1 MSGEEIAWPGTAGDT
16 GLAQAR
22 EHFLAAE
29 PIEADRVREVI
40 LASWWRSRQWNVAA
54 DDMELPCVR
63 DVGRHTPLTRGAL
76 PVLRNLH
83 ENLGD
88 QPVSVILADAHG
100 VVLSRLTADRDL
112 EQHLDEIQLVP
123 GFSYAEEF
131 AGTNAIGTALE
142 SGQAAQVS
150 GHEHYAER
158 LEDLACAAA
167 LIHHPVSGKTLG
179 AVGLTC
185 WRKDASALLV
195 TLAQSTADQITQAL
209 LTSSSQREVQLL
221 QEYLRACRHAGGIV
235 FALTGDLVM
244 MNDYARDA
252 LDPGDQAAVLGH
264 AAQAL
269 TGGHLGP
276 VDVELPTGARARMY
290 CRPLRG
296 PGPQRVAGG
305 VVHMK
310 LAELPGTLDPGS
322 RPAARRFLPGLIGSG
337 PLWLRGCDEVD
348 AAYASGEWLAVK
360 GEPGTGKLSLL
371 QAVCRRRHP
380 AGAFH
385 VLDAATPGDH
395 DWLARALSELLEGEG
410 SLVIRHADRLGTQR
424 LRALWLALEQTLAA
438 GRQKQLWVAVTIS
451 RSPLDT
457 GMASLLQFFPA
468 TVELPPLRQHIDDL
482 HQLVPFFLA
491 RLSHPGSLAC
501 SPEAMQLLLR
511 SGWPGNIEQLR
522 QVLTTVASHRRT
534 GTIRPGDLPPQC
546 WTVSR
551 RLLTPLESMERDAIV
566 QSLLDYQGNKLQAA
580 GSLGMS
586 RATIYRKIHEYGIL
600 PPAPQHHI
608 TPHLDPRHA
617 AGAAHT
623 RRPRAGPGAPDRFP
637 GWPAMITP
645 DVIAA
650 TRGSQGI
657 GLAIARDLAATGAP
671 GGDLRQP
678 RRAPR
683 DPVPG
688 SARTTARLSPVRR
701 RRRGACRCHRHEIAE
716 RLGSVGVSHE
726 QRRVGSFAGTA
737 GIELGG

>member
-1 MSGEEIAWPGTAGDT
+1 MSSGEIVWPGMADDT
-16 GLAQAR
+16 GLAEAR

-29 PIEADRVREVI
+29 PIEAGRVREVI
-40 LASWWRSRQWNVAA
+40 LASWWRSRRWNVPA
-54 DDMELPCVR
+54 DHVELPHVR
-63 DVGRHTPLTRGAL
+63 NPGRHTLLARGAL

-88 QPVSVILADAHG
+88 QPVSVILADARG

-112 EQHLDEIQLVP
+112 ARHLDGAHLMP

-142 SGQAAQVS
+142 SGQAVQVS

-185 WRKDASALLV
+185 WRKDAGPLLV

-209 LTSSSQREVQLL
+209 LTSSSEREVQLL

-235 FALTGDLVM
+235 FAFTGDLVM

-276 VDVELPTGARARMY
+276 VDVELPTGARALMY

-296 PGPQRVAGG
+296 SGQPGAAGG

-310 LAELPGTLDPGS
+310 LAGLPGTLDPGS
-322 RPAARRFLPGLIGSG
+322 RPAARRFLPGLIGTG

-371 QAVCRRRHP
+371 QAVSRLRNP

-410 SLVIRHADRLGTQR
+410 SLVIRHVDRLGTQR

-457 GMASLLQFFPA
+457 GMASLLQFFPG
-468 TVELPPLRQHIDDL
+468 TVELPPLREHIEDL
-482 HQLVPFFLA
+482 HELVPFFLA
-491 RLSHPGSLAC
+491 RLSHSSSLTC
-501 SPEAMQLLLR
+501 SPAAMRLLLR
-511 SGWPGNIEQLR
+511 SRWPGNIEQLR

-551 RLLTPLESMERDAIV
+551 RLLTPLESMQRDAIV

-600 PPAPQHHI
+600 TPAPQHHI
-608 TPHLDPRHA
+608 TPPLEPRHA
-617 AGAAHT
+617 AGAAHA
-623 RRPRAGPGAPDRFP
+623 RRP
-637 GWPAMITP
+637 
-645 DVIAA
+645 A
-650 TRGSQGI
+650 TRSP
-657 GLAIARDLAATGAP
+657 AR
-671 GGDLRQP
+671 
-678 RRAPR
+678 
-683 DPVPG
+683 V
-688 SARTTARLSPVRR
+688 RTTARLCQALYSGRNAKPGQRSAPR
-701 RRRGACRCHRHEIAE
+701 WRAGHDWLSGAGR
-716 RLGSVGVSHE
+716 
-726 QRRVGSFAGTA
+726 
-737 GIELGG
+737 